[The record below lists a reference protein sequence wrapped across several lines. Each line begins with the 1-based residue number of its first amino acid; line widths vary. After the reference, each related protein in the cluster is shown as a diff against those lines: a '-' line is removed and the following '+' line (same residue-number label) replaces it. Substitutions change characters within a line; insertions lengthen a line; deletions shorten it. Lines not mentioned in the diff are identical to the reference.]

1 MSEYVPMKSPFA
13 ASSNTFAMAQLVGM
27 VQQLSQARSLETIV
41 QIVREQTRL
50 LTGADG
56 VTFVLRENELCYYK
70 DEDAIGPLWKGLRFP
85 LSACIS
91 GWVILNRQPAM
102 IEDIYQDPRIPADA
116 YRPTFVK
123 SLVMVPIR
131 QQNPL
136 GAIGNYW
143 AQPHQT
149 TPEEV
154 ALLQALA
161 DTVSVALENVQ
172 LYAELEKQIQT
183 LQSQHLQIQ
192 SQRDSLEV
200 FTRAL
205 AHDLKEPV
213 RTVNA
218 FLERLNQPQTPA
230 EKKADYGRFIQRASQ
245 RMQTLIESVFDYLH
259 LDQPETKK
267 WEMADMQ
274 SLAQAAAENLALL
287 RDEKQTQISVS
298 PLPSLNV
305 NAAQMIQVFQNLF
318 SNAIYHGGKGQD
330 LKIELSATCQT
341 DQWHFAIRDNGMGLP
356 AEALDK
362 IFHPFQRLNTAPQ
375 HSGLGLSTCRKI
387 LALHGGEIW
396 AESELGQGSCFYFSL
411 PLPEYAW
418 TPEPESKVESAPES
432 PFQSEDLATILLV
445 DDDESDIELARLA
458 LIDDTGMQCHLSVAY
473 NGKSALDMIRESQKT
488 EQKIDLILLDINMP
502 GMNGFEF
509 LTELR
514 NDQNLKDIEVII
526 CSGSNYEKD
535 RQSAAALGTAGYL
548 LKPPRFE
555 NLVLLLQKI
564 PRLNL
569 FQEAGYH
576 KLLRAPQIA

>member
-1 MSEYVPMKSPFA
+1 MSEYIPMESPFA

-102 IEDIYQDPRIPADA
+102 IEDIYQDPRIPAEA

-143 AQPHQT
+143 AQPHRA

-161 DTVSVALENVQ
+161 DTVSVAMENVQ

-230 EKKADYGRFIQRASQ
+230 EKKADYTRFMQRASQ
-245 RMQTLIESVFDYLH
+245 RMQILIESVFDYLQ
-259 LDQPETKK
+259 LDQPEKK
-267 WEMADMQ
+267 MWEKADMY
-274 SLAQAAAENLALL
+274 SLVEAASENLALL
-287 RDEKQTQISVS
+287 RLEKLAKISVES
-298 PLPSLNV
+298 LPSLNV
-305 NAAQMIQVFQNLF
+305 NPSQMIQVFQNLL
-318 SNAIYHGGKGQD
+318 SNALYHGGKDQD
-330 LKIELSATCQT
+330 LQIEISATLQAKHW
-341 DQWHFAIRDNGMGLP
+341 QFAIRDNGIGLS
-356 AEALDK
+356 AEAIDK
-362 IFHPFQRLNTAPQ
+362 IFQPFQRLNTAPQ
-375 HSGLGLSTCRKI
+375 HSGLGLATCRKI
-387 LALHGGEIW
+387 LALHEGEIW
-396 AESELGQGSCFYFSL
+396 CESELGQGSSFYFSL
-411 PLPEYAW
+411 PIPAHELP
-418 TPEPESKVESAPES
+418 TDQESIPAAKTENLV
-432 PFQSEDLATILLV
+432 QSGELANILLV

-458 LIDDTGMQCHLSVAY
+458 LIDDAGMQCNLSVAY
-473 NGKSALDMIRESQKT
+473 NGKSALNMIRKNLQT

-576 KLLRAPQIA
+576 KLLRVPQIA